1 MVGPNT
7 FVVGAPKCGTT
18 AVTRL
23 LEAHP
28 EVFVAD
34 RKDIHFFGSDLDFRG
49 KARESEA
56 DYRARFAAGASR
68 PVRVDSSVWML
79 ASTRAAAEIAA
90 FDAGARVIVLLRHP
104 VEAMQALHDQLRLN
118 GLGDEDEP
126 DFARALA
133 LEPARA
139 GGAQLPPHTPLP
151 MALQYRANVRFATQ
165 LARYDAVFPRDQI
178 LVLLQE
184 DLKARPAETTRA
196 LFAFLGVDPSIQPEA
211 RAVNTRKEVRSEGLR
226 RLVAALPPGWKAALP
241 RDWRVGLRRAL
252 RRWNSRHAPR
262 PPLDPALRARLV
274 AELAPEVEA
283 LEARLGRDLSAWKR

>member
-23 LEAHP
+23 LEGHP
-28 EVFVAD
+28 EVFVAG
-34 RKDIHFFGSDLDFRG
+34 RKDIHFFGSDLDFCGRTP
-49 KARESEA
+49 ELEA
-56 DYRARFAAGASR
+56 DYRARFLEGAGR
-68 PVRVDSSVWML
+68 PARVDSSVWML

-90 FDAGARVIVLLRHP
+90 FEPAARIVVLLRHP

-118 GLGDEDEP
+118 GLGDENEP

-139 GGAQLPPHTPLP
+139 AGQDLPPGTPLP

-165 LARYDAVFPRDQI
+165 LARYDAVFPREQI
-178 LVLLQE
+178 HVILQD
-184 DLKARPAETTRA
+184 DLKRAPAETAAA
-196 LFAFLGVDPSIQPEA
+196 LFAFLGVDPSVSAAP

-226 RLVAALPPGWKAALP
+226 RLIAALPPGLKGALP
-241 RDWRVGLRRAL
+241 AGWRVGLRRLL

-274 AELAPEVEA
+274 AELRPEVEA
-283 LEARLGRDLSAWKR
+283 LERRLGRDLFAWKH